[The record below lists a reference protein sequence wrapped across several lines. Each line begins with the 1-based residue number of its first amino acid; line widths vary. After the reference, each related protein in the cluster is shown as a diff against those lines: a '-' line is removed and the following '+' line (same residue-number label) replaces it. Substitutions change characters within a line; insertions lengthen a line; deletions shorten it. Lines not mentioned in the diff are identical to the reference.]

1 MSKGKSKNYADL
13 LENADTSTSV
23 INPRA
28 IGQFLLETSSVEVQ
42 PRKKDKHGN
51 PAYGDPNN
59 QSRNGEPDGSK
70 VNPETLQMF
79 GENVARRRAENKR
92 LLEVVPDFNSIVKLV
107 VAGAQ
112 SPNTLERGKFK
123 FSFPGESKLPEVV
136 RAAVLRHVD
145 GYAESK
151 YQYSNSLEKEISE
164 MLAKSGSVFKVILP
178 PSKIQKIV
186 RSSSN
191 FSMESLVGPDKGLF
205 NYVDSELIPAS
216 LGIFGEPDS
225 DKGFSMENL
234 FDKKIA
240 ESIEEPPQF
249 KEFGDSVDIKM
260 IDNPIYLHNQEIEAA
275 YAEQAIQEMYNNIY
289 GQSDDDDF
297 SLEDNTENRYV
308 YKEGEK
314 NAFRLPV
321 RKMKFHSR
329 DANDVLDID
338 SVEWEEGDH
347 DTSYLNLMSPTVSI
361 WPPESVIVC
370 HRKGNPNQRLGYLGI
385 IGKGGSPLTIEDDSA
400 ILRVRTDRAMRD
412 SGTQNML
419 MRIRNDIYGSREER
433 DTGRILTENHEE
445 ILNHFKY
452 KMNSFLMKSLS
463 NGVLGKTAEIVPT
476 DEALLNMFYQAL
488 DEQAIRVVFIPER
501 LCQHYAFEFDDYG
514 MGKTMFDDG
523 RLLFNMKAALVYAQ
537 TYAAITSARPIKD
550 VTITIDPNS
559 PDPKK
564 EALQRIEALLRAE
577 HMAMPWVNIS
587 ESNLERNTL
596 LAGMNITFT
605 GNDNLPQSNTEIKET
620 SRQLN
625 QIDREITELIDDTC
639 YKALGWTK
647 EVANWFGDMDI
658 ATTVISNNL
667 QVARRIQHIQNI
679 LIDLTQ
685 GFILKTLPIDGEFL
699 GRVISD
705 LTENKKEGVKY
716 LKELGG
722 KDTKDFYKAL
732 KKRMPA
738 ILREMTIELP
748 RPDTSVINAKRRELE
763 DFLSMLDAVLEGYI
777 NEDMF
782 DDTEEMRNHI
792 RSKKSIIRSGLI
804 RWFNQS
810 RDAIPEL
817 NALFD
822 VDGESPLTEEH
833 NEYLD
838 KLGSAILKATKKL
851 KATDIDFKHKIED
864 LVEEKEKKRQE
875 QLDKRNA
882 ESVDGEDDLVDNDSI
897 DQDEQSESEGDA
909 GTTEEASSEETE
921 VSEETEEAE
930 INPDE
935 DKFE

>member
-1 MSKGKSKNYADL
+1 MSKGKTKNYADL

-42 PRKKDKHGN
+42 PKKKDKNGN
-51 PAYGDPNN
+51 PAYGDPTN
-59 QSRNGEPDGSK
+59 QGRNGEPDGSK

-123 FSFPGESKLPEVV
+123 FSFPGESKLPEIV
-136 RAAVLRHVD
+136 RATVLRHVE
-145 GYAESK
+145 GYAEAK
-151 YQYSNSLEKEISE
+151 YQYSNNLEKEIAE

-191 FSMESLVGPDKGLF
+191 FSMESLVGVDKGLF
-205 NYVDSELIPAS
+205 NYVDNELIPES
-216 LGIFGEPDS
+216 LGIFADPDS

-234 FDKKIA
+234 FDKNLA
-240 ESIEEPPQF
+240 HSIDSPPKF
-249 KEFGDSVDIKM
+249 KDFGENVDIKM

-275 YAEQAIQEMYNNIY
+275 YAEQAIQEMYKSIY
-289 GQSDDDDF
+289 DEVDDADY
-297 SLEDNTENRYV
+297 SLEDNTSNRYV

-314 NAFRLPV
+314 NTFRLPI
-321 RKMKFHSR
+321 RKIKFQGR
-329 DANDVLDID
+329 DANDVLDVD
-338 SVEWEEGDH
+338 SVEWEEEGEEH
-347 DTSYLNLMSPTVSI
+347 DTSYLNLMSPTVSN

-419 MRIRNDIYGSREER
+419 MRIRNDMYGSREER
-433 DTGRILTENHEE
+433 DSGRILAENHEE

-488 DEQAIRVVFIPER
+488 DEQSIRVVFIPER
-501 LCQHYAFEFDDYG
+501 LCQHYAFEYDEYG

-564 EALQRIEALLRAE
+564 EAIQRIEALLRAE

-605 GNDNLPQSNTEIKET
+605 GNDNLPQSNTEVKET

-625 QIDREITELIDDTC
+625 QIDRDITELIDDTC

-685 GFILKTLPIDGEFL
+685 SFILKTLPIDGEFL
-699 GRVISD
+699 GRVIAD
-705 LTENKKEGVKY
+705 LMENKKEGVKY

-732 KKRMPA
+732 KKRMPT

-748 RPDTSVINAKRRELE
+748 RPDTSVINAKRRELD

-838 KLGSAILKATKKL
+838 KLGNAILKATKKL
-851 KATDIDFKHKIED
+851 KATDIDFKHEIDD
-864 LVEEKEKKRQE
+864 LVEDKEKKRQE
-875 QLDKRNA
+875 ELDKRNA
-882 ESVDGEDDLVDNDSI
+882 ESVEDEDDLVDNESI
-897 DQDEQSESEGDA
+897 DQEEQDDNEGDA
-909 GTTEEASSEETE
+909 ETTEEAEE
-921 VSEETEEAE
+921 EEAE
-930 INPDE
+930 AEIDPDE